1 MFMIPKYRSGR
12 SFARLAKTSVVCRR
26 IAEANAL
33 PSAKRMLLIV
43 VPSIL
48 SADTT
53 FRAASTTTTA
63 MFKFCPRVNAIAPS
77 MMTRASA
84 SEMSGGATA
93 GGGGVWANPAQLHAK
108 ISNTLVIAIVGIAA
122 SRRLG
127 MGTSVVA
134 KTLAAEAA
142 AGKQGSAG
150 ALKRD
155 FVFPHV
161 GSWHKADIP
170 VVSLNVR
177 FRGKADVRRRWLRR
191 PRLWSFIVDRGHKGT
206 G

>member
-1 MFMIPKYRSGR
+1 
-12 SFARLAKTSVVCRR
+12 
-26 IAEANAL
+26 
-33 PSAKRMLLIV
+33 
-43 VPSIL
+43 
-48 SADTT
+48 
-53 FRAASTTTTA
+53 
-63 MFKFCPRVNAIAPS
+63 
-77 MMTRASA
+77 
-84 SEMSGGATA
+84 MSGGATA
-93 GGGGVWANPAQLHAK
+93 GGGAGVWASPAQLDAK

-127 MGTSVVA
+127 MGTSIVA

-177 FRGKADVRRRWLRR
+177 F
-191 PRLWSFIVDRGHKGT
+191 PR
-206 G
+206 

>member
-48 SADTT
+48 SADTR
-53 FRAASTTTTA
+53 FPAASTTTTA

-84 SEMSGGATA
+84 SEMGGGA
-93 GGGGVWANPAQLHAK
+93 GVWASPAQLDAK